1 MARSLLD
8 KLRAL
13 EQSVRGV
20 TGGPV
25 TADDNPPVSG
35 DHRQPSVCTPRDEEL
50 LEAGFRQITT
60 DAGRCW
66 CRTTSFDVFTKH
78 GERPFLDV
86 FDLELAPMAK
96 LAKAPIAIANLCFYD
111 TETNGLGLGSGTLPF
126 LHSVGY
132 FIDDEFCVD
141 QYFVDDYG
149 AEGAVLAAMEAG
161 PLGDTQTVVVTF
173 NGKSFD
179 WPLLQNR
186 RVLHQMPRIDRAQ
199 LDLLHPSRRLWKDVL
214 GRVSLAEVERLLG
227 VTRMDDLPGREAP
240 ARYFE
245 FVGGAPFSVMEDVFR
260 HNLHDVCSLVGVL
273 IAIAEA
279 LSGRAVYV
287 EARPNL
293 AIATWFDA
301 WHDWE
306 AAANAYRRAAA
317 ADDADWRAF
326 WLFSLFLK
334 RRGLWD
340 EAVRLWWEMAESYP
354 QQPEPLVELAKYYE
368 HRAIELHAARQAT
381 SLALE
386 RVQRASREETALL
399 HRLERIERKLATKAR
414 ADLA

>member
-13 EQSVRGV
+13 EQSVRTV
-20 TGGPV
+20 ASEPVMVDEPSESVDTGQIG
-25 TADDNPPVSG
+25 AIAA
-35 DHRQPSVCTPRDEEL
+35 RDEEL
-50 LEAGFRQITT
+50 LQAGFRRMET
-60 DAGRCW
+60 DCGHCW
-66 CRTTSFDVFTKH
+66 CRTTSFDVCTKH
-78 GERPFLDV
+78 GERPFFDVLNLD
-86 FDLELAPMAK
+86 LAPIAK
-96 LAKAPIAIANLCFYD
+96 LAKAPVSMANLRFYD

-132 FIDDEFCVD
+132 FVDDDFCVD

-149 AEGAVLAAMEAG
+149 NEAAVLAALQAG
-161 PLGDTQTVVVTF
+161 PLGDQDAVVVTF

-186 RVLHQMPRIDRAQ
+186 RILHQMPRIDRPQ
-199 LDLLHPSRRLWKDVL
+199 LDLLHPSRRLWKGVL
-214 GRVSLAEVERLLG
+214 DRVSLAEVESLLG
-227 VTRMDDLPGREAP
+227 VERIDDLPGREAP

-245 FVGGAPFSVMEDVFR
+245 FVGGASFFVMEDVFR
-260 HNLHDVCSLVGVL
+260 HNLHDVCSLVSVF

-279 LSGRAVYV
+279 LSGHAVYV
-287 EARPNL
+287 SARPNL

-306 AAANAYRRAAA
+306 AADEAYRRAAA

-334 RRGLWD
+334 RRGLWE
-340 EAVRLWWEMAESYP
+340 EAVRLWQEMEATYVT
-354 QQPEPLVELAKYYE
+354 QPEPLIELAKYYE
-368 HRAIELHAARQAT
+368 HRTADLHAAKQAT
-381 SLALE
+381 LLALA
-386 RVQRASREETALL
+386 RVRPASGEAAAMA
-399 HRLERIERKLATKAR
+399 HRLDRIERKLAR
-414 ADLA
+414 QIHIDLA